1 MMENQRSEKE
11 KVIKNIRD
19 LFRLK
24 NKMMLQLKV

>member
-11 KVIKNIRD
+11 KVIKNIRN